1 MIQYKVSKCLWAVN
15 AAVSPVS
22 IAIVVS
28 FAYVLE
34 LKSKTFEVSGICLK
48 LDYLRYFVLVLSL
61 TTHYFVWFVFCW
73 PFS

>member
-1 MIQYKVSKCLWAVN
+1 MTQDKVSKCLWAVN

-22 IAIVVS
+22 IVIAGS

-34 LKSKTFEVSGICLK
+34 LKSKTSEVSRICLE
-48 LDYLRYFVLVLSL
+48 LDHLRCFVLVLSL